1 MRRMKLKVAVVTFRG
16 SGGDRTLVYWGK
28 TFLLSRSLL
37 FLLKTRFQKICQ
49 LYFNASGLLYCRT
62 NFSSGN
68 SCK

>member
-37 FLLKTRFQKICQ
+37 FLLKTRFQKKSVNYILMHQ
-49 LYFNASGLLYCRT
+49 VYYRT

-68 SCK
+68 GCK